1 MICNATSIKKYLDK
15 SPKIYFLYGSE
26 IVLINDSADQ
36 INDFF
41 VSKDFFERII
51 LTKENFKD
59 AQKIIMQN
67 AGGSLFDSKVIIEI
81 IHNSSGTTLPK
92 DILSIFDTQNF
103 DNVVIVVRSTIKKI
117 NKNSAWFKLIDS
129 KALIIECNK
138 LKTYE
143 EKAWVKGR
151 LNFMNKNDA
160 NEYAERLTSMF
171 SGNLV
176 AQNNEINLLRITYSK
191 NAQNKTIDY
200 DDAEF
205 MPYELEDKIIELDTK
220 NAIRIIHT
228 IKKNEDH
235 YAQYLVSI
243 VGSIINNSI
252 SIFQN
257 KKLSLEDL
265 GIWRSKVP
273 GYKKFITKSNIKKLM
288 PLQKQIYHLD
298 LASKGLAGISKEQF
312 WYELENMVVQLTSK

>member
-1 MICNATSIKKYLDK
+1 MICNATSVKKYFNESIKLF
-15 SPKIYFLYGSE
+15 FLYGSE

-36 INDFF
+36 INKFF
-41 VSKDFFERII
+41 IKKDFSERII

-81 IHNSSGTTLPK
+81 IHNGSGTTLPK
-92 DILSIFDTQNF
+92 DVLSVFDTQNF
-103 DNVVIVVRSTIKKI
+103 NNIVIIVRSTIKKI
-117 NKNSAWFKLIDS
+117 NKNSAWVKLIDS

-151 LNFMNKNDA
+151 LDFMNQNDTE
-160 NEYAERLTSMF
+160 EYTERLTSMF

-176 AQNNEINLLRITYSK
+176 AQNNEINLLKLTYSK
-191 NAQNKTIDY
+191 NAENQKINY

-220 NAIRIIHT
+220 NALRIIHT
-228 IKKNEDH
+228 IKKNEDR
-235 YAQYLVSI
+235 L
-243 VGSIINNSI
+243 
-252 SIFQN
+252 
-257 KKLSLEDL
+257 
-265 GIWRSKVP
+265 
-273 GYKKFITKSNIKKLM
+273 
-288 PLQKQIYHLD
+288 
-298 LASKGLAGISKEQF
+298 
-312 WYELENMVVQLTSK
+312 

>member
-15 SPKIYFLYGSE
+15 SPKIFFLYGSE

-36 INDFF
+36 INNFF
-41 VSKDFFERII
+41 ISKGFSERII

-59 AQKIIMQN
+59 AHKIIMQN
-67 AGGSLFDSKVIIEI
+67 AGGSLFASKVIIEI

-92 DILSIFDTQNF
+92 DILSIFDSQNF
-103 DNVVIVVRSTIKKI
+103 DNVVIIVRSTIKKV
-117 NKNSAWFKLIDS
+117 NKNSAWVKLIDS

-143 EKAWVKGR
+143 EKAWVKDR
-151 LNFMNKNDA
+151 LDFMNKSVAD
-160 NEYAERLTSMF
+160 EYTERLTSMF
-171 SGNLV
+171 AGNLV
-176 AQNNEINLLRITYSK
+176 AQNNEINLLKITYSK
-191 NAQNKTIDY
+191 NTENKKIEY

-235 YAQYLVSI
+235 YAQDLVSI
-243 VGSIINNSI
+243 VGSIINTSI
-252 SIFQN
+252 SMFQN

-265 GIWRSKVP
+265 GIWRNKVP
-273 GYKKFITKSNIKKLM
+273 GYKKFITKCNIKKLM

-312 WYELENMVVQLTSK
+312 WYELENMVVQLTSN

>member
-1 MICNATSIKKYLDK
+1 MICNATSLKKYFNE
-15 SPKIYFLYGSE
+15 SIKIFFLYGSE

-36 INDFF
+36 INEFF
-41 VSKDFFERII
+41 IKKDFSERII

-81 IHNSSGTTLPK
+81 IHNGSGTTLPK
-92 DILSIFDTQNF
+92 DILSVFDTQNF
-103 DNVVIVVRSTIKKI
+103 NNVVIVVRSTIKKI
-117 NKNSAWFKLIDS
+117 NKNSAWVKLIDS

-160 NEYAERLTSMF
+160 EEYTERLTNMF

-176 AQNNEINLLRITYSK
+176 AQNNEINLLKLTYSK
-191 NAQNKTIDY
+191 NAENQKINY

-220 NAIRIIHT
+220 NALRIIHT

-243 VGSIINNSI
+243 VGSIISTSI

-257 KKLSLEDL
+257 KKLNLEDL
-265 GIWRSKVP
+265 GVWRSKLR
-273 GYKKFITKSNIKKLM
+273 GYKKFISKSNIKKLM
-288 PLQKQIYHLD
+288 PMQKQIYHLD
-298 LASKGLAGISKEQF
+298 LASKGLTGISKEQF

>member
-15 SPKIYFLYGSE
+15 SPKIFFLYGSE

-41 VSKDFFERII
+41 KSKGFSERII

-59 AQKIIMQN
+59 AHKIIMQN
-67 AGGSLFDSKVIIEI
+67 AGGSLFASKVIIEI

-92 DILSIFDTQNF
+92 DILSIFDSQNF
-103 DNVVIVVRSTIKKI
+103 DNVVIIVRSTIKKV
-117 NKNSAWFKLIDS
+117 NKNSAWVKLIDS

-143 EKAWVKGR
+143 EKAWVKDR
-151 LNFMNKNDA
+151 LDFMNKSVAD
-160 NEYAERLTSMF
+160 EYTERLTSMF
-171 SGNLV
+171 AGNLV
-176 AQNNEINLLRITYSK
+176 AQNNEINLLKITYSK
-191 NAQNKTIDY
+191 NTENKKIEY

-243 VGSIINNSI
+243 VGSIINTSI
-252 SIFQN
+252 SMFQN

-273 GYKKFITKSNIKKLM
+273 GYKKFITKCNIKKLM

>member
-15 SPKIYFLYGSE
+15 SPKIFFLYGSE

-41 VSKDFFERII
+41 VSKDFSERII